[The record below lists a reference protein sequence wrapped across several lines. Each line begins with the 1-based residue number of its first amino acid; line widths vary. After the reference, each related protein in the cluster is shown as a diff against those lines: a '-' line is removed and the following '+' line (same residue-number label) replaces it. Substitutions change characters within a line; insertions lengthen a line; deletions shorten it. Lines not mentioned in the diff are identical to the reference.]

1 MQKITLIII
10 TLLCYLITAAQ
21 QENVDYSEPK
31 TFEIGGIIVNGAN
44 NLNEKTLIAISEL
57 SVGETIKVPGDAI
70 TNGIKKLW
78 SQGLFSDVDISIDKT
93 INNSIFLS
101 INLKEHARLSQFKFK
116 GKK

>member
-1 MQKITLIII
+1 M
-10 TLLCYLITAAQ
+10 
-21 QENVDYSEPK
+21 
-31 TFEIGGIIVNGAN
+31 GAN

-116 GKK
+116 GKKNKQIRYIKLKRRSKANAW